1 MTLPVTRG
9 KRVLQ
14 SYISPSQ
21 CRAARAATGL
31 HQIELADAAGV
42 SRPTV
47 AEFERGERVPYP
59 NNLKAIRAAFE
70 AIGVVFLDPED
81 GQEGILFPGREGP
94 PPNS

>member
-1 MTLPVTRG
+1 MSLPALRG
-9 KRVLQ
+9 KRALQ

-31 HQIELADAAGV
+31 QQTEVADAAGV

-70 AIGVVFLDPED
+70 ALGVVFLEAEG
-81 GQEGILFPGREGP
+81 GQEGILFPARDGP
-94 PPNS
+94 AATS